1 MFARE
6 AQAGF
11 IIIERGDYEM
21 SNKTK
26 RTALRFSALAALSAL
41 SAVLLTGCVPT
52 ATGTGAEGGT
62 SGGLMSFLPL
72 IVIIAVFYFI
82 MIRPQQ
88 KKTKQVNEMR
98 SNVKPGDYVTTIGGF
113 RGRVVRVKD
122 DLVTIQVGSDKTK
135 LDIMKWGISKIEES
149 APATERKQVKT
160 IKSAKEREEELEAQ
174 QKKPKKLTKT
184 VKKEEPEDEPET
196 AELGEEETDDEE

>member
-1 MFARE
+1 
-6 AQAGF
+6 
-11 IIIERGDYEM
+11 M

-26 RTALRFSALAALSAL
+26 RTALKFSALAALMAL
-41 SAVLLTGCVPT
+41 LALMLSGCTVP
-52 ATGTGAEGGT
+52 AEGAEAGAGNSLT
-62 SGGLMSFLPL
+62 AFLPL

-122 DLVTIQVGSDKTK
+122 ELVTIQVGSDKTK

-149 APATERKQVKT
+149 APVTERKART
-160 IKSAKEREEELEAQ
+160 SKSAAEREEELEEQ
-174 QKKPKKLTKT
+174 QKKPKKLSKP
-184 VKKEEPEDEPET
+184 VKKEDPADVPEEEPVEDSEPEV
-196 AELGEEETDDEE
+196 DEE

>member
-1 MFARE
+1 
-6 AQAGF
+6 
-11 IIIERGDYEM
+11 M

-26 RTALRFSALAALSAL
+26 RTALRFSALAALVVLSAL
-41 SAVLLTGCVPT
+41 LLSGCMPT
-52 ATGTGAEGGT
+52 ATGGTGAEGGAA
-62 SGGLMSFLPL
+62 GGLTSFLPL

-98 SNVKPGDYVTTIGGF
+98 SAVKPGDYVTTIGGF

-149 APATERKQVKT
+149 APVAERKTTKV
-160 IKSAKEREEELEAQ
+160 KSAKEREEELEEQ
-174 QKKPKKLTKT
+174 QKKPKKLTKP
-184 VKKEEPEDEPET
+184 VKKEEPKEEIEPEEAELEDE
-196 AELGEEETDDEE
+196 ELDDEE

>member
-1 MFARE
+1 
-6 AQAGF
+6 
-11 IIIERGDYEM
+11 M

-26 RTALRFSALAALSAL
+26 RTALRFSALAALTAL
-41 SAVLLTGCVPT
+41 SAVLLSGCVPT
-52 ATGTGAEGGT
+52 ETGTGAEGGASSLT
-62 SGGLMSFLPL
+62 SFLPL

-98 SNVKPGDYVTTIGGF
+98 SSVKPGDYVTTIGGF
-113 RGRVVRVKD
+113 RGRVVKVKD

-149 APATERKQVKT
+149 APVTERKSTKT
-160 IKSAKEREEELEAQ
+160 VKSAQAREEELEEQ
-174 QKKPKKLTKT
+174 QKKPKKLVKP
-184 VKKEEPEDEPET
+184 VKKEEPVEEIEDE
-196 AELGEEETDDEE
+196 AEAVDLEDDEDLGDEE